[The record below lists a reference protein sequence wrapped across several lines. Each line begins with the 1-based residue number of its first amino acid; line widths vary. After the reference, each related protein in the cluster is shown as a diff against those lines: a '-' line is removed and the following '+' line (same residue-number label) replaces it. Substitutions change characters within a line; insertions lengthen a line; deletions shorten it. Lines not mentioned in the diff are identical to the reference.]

1 MENFLEKVWK
11 IFKHLSNKHEINYSF
26 VSIIYLIILFVNIL
40 KDGAIEEDCPEDVS
54 DQASNGPANPYGHR
68 R

>member
-1 MENFLEKVWK
+1 M
-11 IFKHLSNKHEINYSF
+11 
-26 VSIIYLIILFVNIL
+26 SIIYLIILFVNIL